1 MKMTTNVNRAVAV
14 AALAGVGLIG
24 SIATAGPA
32 IATAPGSD
40 PAAAPAVLTTG
51 PALQEIVS
59 LASLVAAQAPQV
71 GDVSNRVGAPPKSR
85 DARRTYMIECLPGHK
100 TQRARKF
107 MLGCA
112 DGNGYLDKLTWTR
125 WGTARAKAV
134 GLLTVNDCTPT
145 CVAGTF
151 RSYPVRVN
159 ATKRVSL
166 GQGKRAYTQLTIT
179 LTGKKPADFPA
190 RFTERLVH

>member
-1 MKMTTNVNRAVAV
+1 MNMKTNVNRAVAV
-14 AALAGVGLIG
+14 AALAGVGLVG

-32 IATAPGSD
+32 IATAPDAD
-40 PAAAPAVLTTG
+40 PAAAPAGSTTV
-51 PALQEIVS
+51 PALESIVS
-59 LASLVAAQAPQV
+59 LASLVAAQAPE
-71 GDVSNRVGAPPKSR
+71 GADLSSRVGAPPKSR
-85 DARRTYMIECLPGHK
+85 EARRTYMIECLPGHK

-112 DGNGYLDKLTWTR
+112 DGNGYLDKLTWSR

-134 GLLTVNDCTPT
+134 GILTVNDCTPT

-159 ATKRVSL
+159 ATKRVSI
-166 GQGKRAYTQLTIT
+166 GNGKRAYTQLTIT

-190 RFTERLVH
+190 RFTERLVR